1 MNTEKGIRQNLTAFI
16 TLVCIN
22 VFVGSMVGLERTV
35 LPILAKEEFG
45 IASVTATLSFIVSF
59 GVTKAIMNL
68 IAGHLAD
75 RFGRRTLLIVG
86 WFIAGC
92 VPLLIILAEAWWL
105 IIAANVLL
113 GLSQGLTWS
122 MTVNMKIDLAKDNQ
136 KGIAVG
142 LNEFAGYVGLS
153 LTALLSGYIMTRFS
167 PRPEPFVIG
176 FIIVFIG
183 ILLSVLVKDQ
193 QHKHNK
199 KTGTTP
205 SFRSVFVNTS
215 FKDSNLSTTS
225 LIGLMTNFKDGVAWG
240 LFPLFFATT
249 SLTGGQMSIIIAV
262 YPASWGIFQLIT
274 GPLSDKL
281 GRKWL
286 ILSGVL
292 LQLIGLLGIVFG
304 TMFSIWLFASL
315 LLGIGTAFVYPTLI
329 ASISDVAS
337 PSWRATSL
345 GVYRF
350 WRDSG
355 YAFGALAGGAIADQ
369 FGLEN
374 ALIFTVCFI
383 GITLIIGLFRL
394 SETNVYTK
402 NDA

>member
-1 MNTEKGIRQNLTAFI
+1 MNIEKGIRQNLVTFI
-16 TLVCIN
+16 ILVCIN

-59 GVTKAIMNL
+59 GVTKALMNL
-68 IAGHLAD
+68 LAGHLAD
-75 RFGRRTLLIVG
+75 RFGRKSLLIVG

-92 VPLLIILAEAWWL
+92 VPLLIIFAQSWWI

-153 LTALLSGYIMTRFS
+153 LTALLSGYVMTRYS
-167 PRPEPFVIG
+167 ARPEPFLIG
-176 FIIVFIG
+176 FFIVFLG
-183 ILLSVLVKDQ
+183 LTLSAMVKDH
-193 QHKHNK
+193 QHKDK
-199 KTGTTP
+199 KMKRSTP
-205 SFRSVFVNTS
+205 TFRSVFVKTS
-215 FKDSNLSTTS
+215 FQDSNLSTTS
-225 LIGLMTNFKDGVAWG
+225 LIGLTTNFKDGVAWG

-249 SLTGGQMSIIIAV
+249 SLSGSQMSLVIAL
-262 YPASWGIFQLIT
+262 YPASWGIFQLVT
-274 GPLSDKL
+274 GPLSDKW

-286 ILSGVL
+286 ILSGVM
-292 LQLIGLLGIVFG
+292 LQLIGLLSILFG
-304 TMFSIWLFASL
+304 TMFYTWLMASL
-315 LLGIGTAFVYPTLI
+315 LLGIGTALVYPTLI

-337 PSWRATSL
+337 SSWRATSL

-355 YAFGALAGGAIADQ
+355 YAFGALAGGVVADQ
-369 FGLEN
+369 FGIEN
-374 ALIFTVCFI
+374 ALLFTVCFI
-383 GITLIIGLFRL
+383 GLTLLIALFRL
-394 SETNVYTK
+394 TETNIK